1 MRSYGTYQ
9 NIRDG
14 AWQCLIDHKI
24 NSLPVDILKICRE
37 LGFHVIKNSKVGI
50 LLPNERGRSYN
61 DGNTWHIIYNDEAP
75 VEVSRF
81 TIAHELGHILLSHET
96 KSVEYSHLRQIAP
109 KPISEQQADKF
120 AIRLLCP
127 ICVFFGLGLQSA
139 EEIAYFCKVDINVAA
154 KRAERM
160 KKLYQRD
167 KFFTSPLEKEIYENF
182 RPFLEEQRAIL
193 NNNGK

>member
-24 NSLPVDILKICRE
+24 DSLPVDILKICRE
-37 LGFHVIKNSKVGI
+37 SGFHIIKNSKVGI

-61 DGNTWHIIYNDEAP
+61 DGNTWHIIYNDEVP

-81 TIAHELGHILLSHET
+81 TLAHELGHILLYHET
-96 KSVEYSHLRQIAP
+96 KSVEYSHLRRIDP

-127 ICVFFGLGLQSA
+127 TCAIYGLELQSA
-139 EEIAYFCKVDINVAA
+139 EEIARFCKVDIKVAA

-167 KFFTSPLEKEIYENF
+167 KFFTSSLEREIYENF
-182 RPFLEEQRAIL
+182 RPFIEEQRAIL
-193 NNNGK
+193 DNNRK